1 MIDSIKNKISNNIR
15 ITEEEAL
22 NLYKDV
28 DLLTLGSLAQER
40 RFNLVPNKHMFL
52 L

>member
-22 NLYKDV
+22 NLYKDA
-28 DLLTLGSLAQER
+28 DLLTLGFIGTRKEI
-40 RFNLVPNKHMFL
+40 
-52 L
+52 